1 MVQIKWVF
9 TAALLGCM
17 NLGAANNMTRQDGG
31 EVVAEVAGHKIS
43 LSDLEQKKAARLLQ
57 ARNELFIAERD
68 ALNQYIDEQV
78 LEEKAKAEHLTVEQ
92 LLKRDVASHV
102 TDPTED
108 QLKVYYEG
116 VDTKDPYD
124 SVRDKIMAH
133 IHDQRVSR
141 ARAEYVKNLRD
152 QYAVRIMLSPPSA
165 HVSLEGAAIQ
175 GPPSAAVTVVEF
187 ADYECPYCQ
196 QIHPEIKKLVQ
207 QYDGKITFAFKD
219 CPLPMHRQA
228 GKAAEAA
235 RCAGDQN
242 KFWEYHDLLFE
253 KAGSRLDVPQL
264 KEYARSLQLDSQAF
278 DRCLDTGEKTAAVQK
293 GFHDAKDLGISG
305 TPSFFVNGHFVSG
318 ALKYD
323 DLREMVDKEL
333 AASTQVKK
341 D

>member
-1 MVQIKWVF
+1 M
-9 TAALLGCM
+9 
-17 NLGAANNMTRQDGG
+17 
-31 EVVAEVAGHKIS
+31 
-43 LSDLEQKKAARLLQ
+43 
-57 ARNELFIAERD
+57 
-68 ALNQYIDEQV
+68 
-78 LEEKAKAEHLTVEQ
+78 
-92 LLKRDVASHV
+92 DV
-102 TDPTED
+102 
-108 QLKVYYEG
+108 
-116 VDTKDPYD
+116 
-124 SVRDKIMAH
+124 
-133 IHDQRVSR
+133 
-141 ARAEYVKNLRD
+141 
-152 QYAVRIMLSPPSA
+152 SA
-165 HVSLEGAAIQ
+165 
-175 GPPSAAVTVVEF
+175 
-187 ADYECPYCQ
+187 
-196 QIHPEIKKLVQ
+196 
-207 QYDGKITFAFKD
+207 
-219 CPLPMHRQA
+219 
-228 GKAAEAA
+228 AA